1 MRIRDHPNI
10 LHWPPECLASL
21 GVEPLPS
28 WKREELLLREVE
40 VLPTFPNDHHNYIRI
55 SAENGRRTLKS
66 YGGRKS
72 WKSYASLKT
81 GKTYT
86 SLIIFMKDSEFLNRL
101 YQKLKGCIGQT
112 IREIG
117 DSEI

>member
-10 LHWPPECLASL
+10 YHWPPEWLASL
-21 GVEPLPS
+21 DNDSLPPE
-28 WKREELLLREVE
+28 KMEELLLREVE
-40 VLPTFPNDHHNYIRI
+40 VLSTPPNDYHNYIRI
-55 SAENGRRTLKS
+55 SAENGKGTLKS
-66 YGGRKS
+66 YRGRKS
-72 WKSYASLKT
+72 WENYASLRT
-81 GKTYT
+81 RKTYT

-101 YQKLKGCIGQT
+101 YEKLKGSIGQT

>member
-10 LHWPPECLASL
+10 LHWPPDWLASL
-21 GVEPLPS
+21 DNEYLPPE
-28 WKREELLLREVE
+28 KMEGLLLREVE
-40 VLPTFPNDHHNYIRI
+40 VLPTPPNDYHNYIRI
-55 SAENGRRTLKS
+55 SAENGMP
-66 YGGRKS
+66 S
-72 WKSYASLKT
+72 WKSYQGRKGWKNYNSVRT

-101 YQKLKGCIGQT
+101 YEKLKSSIGQT

>member
-10 LHWPPECLASL
+10 YHWPPEGLASL
-21 GVEPLPS
+21 DHESLPS
-28 WKREELLLREVE
+28 EKMENLLLREVE
-40 VLPTFPNDHHNYIRI
+40 VLSTPPNDYHNYIRI
-55 SAENGRRTLKS
+55 SAENGKGTLKS
-66 YGGRKS
+66 YRGRRI
-72 WKSYASLKT
+72 WKNYASIKT
-81 GKTYT
+81 GKTYS

-101 YQKLKGCIGQT
+101 YEKLKGSIGLT